1 MVGYIFYY
9 QILPHYLTK
18 NITKDSNVTNI
29 YIYIKKYKYKYKIN
43 ISLKQF

>member
-29 YIYIKKYKYKYKIN
+29 YILKNIN
-43 ISLKQF
+43 INIK